1 MNYLKY
7 VNIKQGSK
15 SLHRFSQGNTLPL
28 VQKPFGFAAFS
39 LQTET
44 SRGSWYYHP
53 DDRSVEGIRLTR
65 QPSPWIS
72 DHSAFTM
79 MPQIEKPY
87 VEFEDCW
94 SGYAPEKAT
103 EAIDISLENLGL
115 DYLDLYLIHWPCVEK
130 VSPDWKEINA
140 ETWRAFEDAYK
151 NGKIRAIGVSN
162 FQKKHYDALA
172 ERCEIKPMVNQI
184 EFHPG
189 YTQPETVAYS
199 QEMGMLVQA
208 FSPLGCGAVLGDETL
223 ADIAKK
229 YGKTVAQVCL
239 RFVLQSGLNVL
250 TKSVTP
256 ARIIENAA
264 IFDFELSAEDM
275 AVISA
280 MPELGFTGWLPEN
293 APADALV

>member
-1 MNYLKY
+1 MNKLTDTFVLSNGVKVPCVGYGTYLTPDGEVAKNSVMEALKVGY
-7 VNIKQGSK
+7 RHVDTA
-15 SLHRFSQGNTLPL
+15 FAYGNE
-28 VQKPFGFAAFS
+28 AAV
-39 LQTET
+39 
-44 SRGSWYYHP
+44 G
-53 DDRSVEGIRLTR
+53 EGIKASGVKREDIFVTTKH
-65 QPSPWIS
+65 WV
-72 DHSAFTM
+72 TM
-79 MPQIEKPY
+79 R
-87 VEFEDCW
+87 
-94 SGYAPEKAT
+94 GYEKAT
-103 EAIDISLENLGL
+103 EAIDISLKNLGL

-140 ETWRAFEDAYK
+140 GTWKAFEDAYK
-151 NGKIRAIGVSN
+151 AGKIRAIGVSN

-172 ERCEIKPMVNQI
+172 EMCEIKPMVNQI

-189 YTQPETVAYS
+189 YTQPETVKYS
-199 QEMGMLVQA
+199 QEQGMLVQA
-208 FSPLGCGAVLGDETL
+208 FSPLGCGAVLSDETL
-223 ADIAKK
+223 KGIAAK

-256 ARIIENAA
+256 SRIVENTQ

-275 AVISA
+275 ATIMA